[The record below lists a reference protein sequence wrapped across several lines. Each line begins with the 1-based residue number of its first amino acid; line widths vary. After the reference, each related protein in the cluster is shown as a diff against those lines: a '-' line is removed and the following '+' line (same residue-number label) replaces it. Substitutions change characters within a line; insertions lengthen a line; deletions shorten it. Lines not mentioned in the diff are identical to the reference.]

1 MNINN
6 SLSANRNT
14 LTTNPGAQNSAGEKT
29 APLRRANLGDYLEND
44 RPVQQSGNN
53 STIERTAEGV
63 LNLQPVARY
72 RYLQS
77 QASSRNTLDMTG
89 SDPMK
94 TIQQANKIINDAIL
108 PPNKDN
114 PDMAELTRA
123 IQIRQMMQGRL
134 DLAA

>member
-6 SLSANRNT
+6 SLSAYRNT
-14 LTTNPGAQNSAGEKT
+14 LTTNPGTQNSASDET
-29 APLRRANLGDYLEND
+29 APLRRANLGDYL
-44 RPVQQSGNN
+44 QNN
-53 STIERTAEGV
+53 SPAQQVGSNSTMERPTEGV

-72 RYLQS
+72 RYLQNQAGS
-77 QASSRNTLDMTG
+77 QNTLDTTG